1 MPFHKAVFKWGTQ
14 IWKERHLTEVNTS
27 FVNVSENC
35 NPSFTP
41 QLLSLCISDIE
52 SVLSGVG
59 RRRGQPLDISPR
71 PGQREVKHFPRE
83 GQLPAQGH
91 TAPRLQESSVPTF
104 LSSHVGEVPTP
115 GPKLTPGCLLLPTSQ
130 EKKKKKKV
138 HACARTHTHTHTHTP
153 GSIHHR
159 LSNRPE
165 GQGSAGR

>member
-1 MPFHKAVFKWGTQ
+1 M
-14 IWKERHLTEVNTS
+14 
-27 FVNVSENC
+27 SENY
-35 NPSFTP
+35 NLSFTP
-41 QLLSLCISDIE
+41 QLLCLCISDIE

-59 RRRGQPLDISPR
+59 RRRGQPLDVSPR

-130 EKKKKKKV
+130 EKKKKKSARV
-138 HACARTHTHTHTHTP
+138 RTHTHTHTHAHTHTHTHQEA
-153 GSIHHR
+153 SITGCPTGR
-159 LSNRPE
+159 RGR
-165 GQGSAGR
+165 GQQGGDLKVSVGTRIRRGWG